1 MSREFAQYEM
11 RKSKCPVCGSRNK
24 LFTGFVD
31 KQTKDKVGYSIT
43 CCNCGGV
50 KEFFKDNTKNGLTP
64 IYTRDEY
71 EPSIQRCFQLS
82 LCTHKDDCSLY
93 GTSCKKLSA
102 GCYGDCVNCSHCND
116 DCNSNDSIINTNG
129 NQCSSNM
136 NHMEV
141 HVHNTPRFL

>member
-31 KQTKDKVGYSIT
+31 KQTNDKVGYSIT

-50 KEFFKDNTKNGLTP
+50 KEFFKDKTKNGLTP

-71 EPSIQRCFQLS
+71 KPSIQRCFQLS
-82 LCTHKDDCSLY
+82 LCTHKDDCPLY
-93 GTSCKKLSA
+93 GTSCKKLST
-102 GCYGDCVNCSHCND
+102 GCYGDCVNCNQCD
-116 DCNSNDSIINTNG
+116 DSNSNGLNRYTDG
-129 NQCSSNM
+129 NNCPCDM
-136 NHMEV
+136 NQMEV